1 MGGELAPAG
10 RAWPNILPV
19 RKGSDWVLKTNRGNY
34 GTSYHF
40 ILHVALPSVGSIA
53 HGLSRLVTVVLAAL
67 VTAGAAFATP
77 GDSGIA
83 IRCLPSAA
91 YFSVDSIRVTKDT
104 DSLELPE
111 NTPELFFN
119 SSHFEARKERI
130 EVARRGLEVTEI
142 VLSRTFFHIPH
153 ENGKCGAAD
162 WAEYELRWNG
172 LKAATFNS
180 GCDQVFLRASSVD
193 LSLCF
198 ASYGASPWDCR
209 RIRFDALES
218 GTAKPLVK
226 AFSGG
231 WFE

>member
-1 MGGELAPAG
+1 MKTIRSKYGISDSL
-10 RAWPNILPV
+10 IL
-19 RKGSDWVLKTNRGNY
+19 R
-34 GTSYHF
+34 
-40 ILHVALPSVGSIA
+40 VALSAKGSIA
-53 HGLSRLVTVVLAAL
+53 RGLLRHVTVVFAAL
-67 VTAGAAFATP
+67 VAAGAAFADP

-83 IRCLPSAA
+83 IRCLPSARF
-91 YFSVDSIRVTKDT
+91 FSVDTIRVIDDT
-104 DSLELPE
+104 DSLKLPD

-130 EVARRGLEVTEI
+130 EVARCSFEDTEI
-142 VLSRTFFHIPH
+142 VLSRTFFNIPH
-153 ENGKCGAAD
+153 EYGMCGGAD